1 MIRVGFRET
10 HVPSQ
15 STEADVMTELFEP
28 KVVLVTGAA
37 SGIGKATARAFA
49 TEGHTTILA
58 DLDERLGQEAVSK
71 ISSESGVDC
80 MFVRCDVADE
90 QDVRILFQKIA
101 DKYGRL
107 DAAFNNSGIEG
118 AQAST
123 ADSTAEN
130 FDRVIAVNLRG
141 VWLCMR
147 EEIRQMQRQDSGGS
161 IVNCSSVAGLIGLP
175 NIPAYVASKH
185 GVIGLTRS
193 AALEVAR
200 QNIRVNAVCPG
211 AIETPMLER
220 YMAGVEGGRE
230 RMLQTEPIGR
240 IGNPDEIASAVLW
253 LCSKGASFTTGQ
265 ALAVDG
271 GWTAG

>member
-1 MIRVGFRET
+1 MAESFV
-10 HVPSQ
+10 S
-15 STEADVMTELFEP
+15 
-28 KVVLVTGAA
+28 KVALVTGAS
-37 SGIGKATARAFA
+37 SGIGRATARAFA
-49 TEGHTTILA
+49 SEGYATIFA
-58 DLDERLGQEAVSK
+58 DLDEEAGERAVAELGSDSGESMFIRCNVS
-71 ISSESGVDC
+71 
-80 MFVRCDVADE
+80 DE
-90 QDVRILFQKIA
+90 QDVQSLIKRIV
-101 DKYGRL
+101 DKFGRL
-107 DAAFNNSGIEG
+107 DAAFNNAGIEG
-118 AQAST
+118 KQAST
-123 ADSTAEN
+123 AESTAEN

-147 EEIRQMQRQDSGGS
+147 EEIRQMLRQDSGGS

-211 AIETPMLER
+211 AIETPMLDR

-230 RMLQTEPIGR
+230 QMLRTEPVGR
-240 IGNPDEIASAVLW
+240 IGNPEEIASAALW
-253 LCSKGASFTTGQ
+253 LCGKGASFITGQ